1 MEGCTPANLY
11 LTRYNARAKCSH
23 VPANVQEPLSV
34 FQAVSSAAADP
45 TAWLCQATAWPER
58 GSAEVTP
65 GDQVSRALTALAAP
79 SKLGNLPGVDAYR
92 VNLVRE
98 VLTRRNG
105 QRHNTGMLSATLMGA
120 VTKIRSRDLILA
132 HAHASQEAQ
141 KQPTMEPNM
150 PPLGKAAPPLGIPDS
165 GSTVVVRVIDT

>member
-1 MEGCTPANLY
+1 MRP
-11 LTRYNARAKCSH
+11 R
-23 VPANVQEPLSV
+23 
-34 FQAVSSAAADP
+34 DP

-92 VNLVRE
+92 VNLVQQ
-98 VLTRRNG
+98 VLTGRNG
-105 QRHNTGMLSATLMGA
+105 QRHNNRHAFRSSHGRSNEDPPPRSNISPRTPIARGA
-120 VTKIRSRDLILA
+120 
-132 HAHASQEAQ
+132 EPW